1 MRIFAISIF
10 NRCTETQHTIAQA
23 TILNSFKPAVRSISA
38 SDFEIFQHIKSFQNI
53 IDISDKFYCSLLKLF
68 KMKVRYAKTTSF
80 CFFSSSFEGLIKKE
94 VACNFHYRVT
104 SRSLISWPI
113 GCTLGNITLLIPRLD
128 LKKIVSYLK

>member
-1 MRIFAISIF
+1 MQVRIFAISIF
-10 NRCTETQHTIAQA
+10 SRNNFKCTETRHRHTIAQA

-53 IDISDKFYCSLLKLF
+53 LDISDKFYCSLLKLF

-80 CFFSSSFEGLIKKE
+80 CFSSSSFEGLIKKE
-94 VACNFHYRVT
+94 VACNLHCRVT

-113 GCTLGNITLLIPRLD
+113 GCTLGNITLFHDLI
-128 LKKIVSYLK
+128 